1 MGRETARAFAAHGA
15 AVVLAD
21 VDAAA
26 LDGVASELPEAL
38 AVPVDVSDPGSVS
51 AAFERIDATH
61 GRLDHVAH
69 CAAVIAATRFLDAD
83 AAHWRRLLDIN
94 LVGSVRLVPGAAR

>member
-26 LDGVASELPEAL
+26 LDGVASELPESL
-38 AVPVDVSDPGSVS
+38 
-51 AAFERIDATH
+51 ERIAGGLPMRRMGHPGDMASAILFLSSEAASFVH
-61 GRLDHVAH
+61 GSTLDVDGGGML
-69 CAAVIAATRFLDAD
+69 R
-83 AAHWRRLLDIN
+83 
-94 LVGSVRLVPGAAR
+94 